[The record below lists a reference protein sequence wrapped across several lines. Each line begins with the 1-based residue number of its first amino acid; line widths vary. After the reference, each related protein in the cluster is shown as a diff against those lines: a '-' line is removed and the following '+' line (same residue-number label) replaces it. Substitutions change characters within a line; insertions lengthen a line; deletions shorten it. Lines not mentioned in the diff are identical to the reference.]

1 MESLTFALAFDLNER
16 QKQGSEEGKR
26 GSGICRSLFLKSALA
41 YNRQI
46 DGFPPPPSEIP
57 FNPCKTAA
65 VAGEGLNRGPT
76 PVPGFGAFRAA
87 QPELGQ

>member
-1 MESLTFALAFDLNER
+1 MDSP
-16 QKQGSEEGKR
+16 
-26 GSGICRSLFLKSALA
+26 
-41 YNRQI
+41 
-46 DGFPPPPSEIP
+46 PPPPSEIP